1 MKQPSVESRAEYGA
15 IEQNRPSEVRI
26 PGRKRPV
33 RLFWLKPYTLEKLT
47 EVWLERDLAAA
58 RLEKGE
64 DVAKDMLQE
73 PYFAFKEAALMMLN
87 HDLKIRF
94 FYPLL
99 WRWLAHRYSEEE
111 IAPIISEGKKKLP
124 LVAHY
129 EIMACSMD
137 MRTDLMKMTKM
148 EAEQYQAERLL
159 ALKQL
164 SSKSSPLMAY
174 LGGVLG
180 VGSAISGTGA
190 SSPAPR

>member
-1 MKQPSVESRAEYGA
+1 MKQASLESRAALGS
-15 IEQNRPSEVRI
+15 IQNNLYSAVSI

-33 RLFWLKPYTLEKLT
+33 RIYWLKPYTLERLT
-47 EVWLERDLAAA
+47 ELWLERDLAAA

-64 DVAKDMLQE
+64 DVAKDMLKE

-99 WRWLAHRYSEEE
+99 WRLLAHRYSEEQ
-111 IAPIISEGKKKLP
+111 IAPVIAEGKKKLP
-124 LVAHY
+124 LLAHY
-129 EIMACSMD
+129 EIMAYSMD
-137 MRTDLMKMTKM
+137 MRTDMVQMTKM
-148 EAEQYQAERLL
+148 EAEQYQAERLS

-180 VGSAISGTGA
+180 VGSATSDTDA
-190 SSPAPR
+190 SSPTPR